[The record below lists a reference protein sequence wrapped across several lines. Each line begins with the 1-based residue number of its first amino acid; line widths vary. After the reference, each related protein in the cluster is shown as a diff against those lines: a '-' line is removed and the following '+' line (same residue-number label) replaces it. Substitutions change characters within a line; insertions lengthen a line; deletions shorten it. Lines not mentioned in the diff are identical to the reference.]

1 LGWVS
6 QWISLRRLLSWYP
19 GFWIE
24 INRNDRFGKKLPRK
38 PSTQNLYSDPE
49 GIHSYSLSNKID
61 PRFAPAIVI
70 SSGEVFKI
78 KIAG

>member
-1 LGWVS
+1 VDITS
-6 QWISLRRLLSWYP
+6 AVYYP
-19 GFWIE
+19 GV
-24 INRNDRFGKKLPRK
+24 RDSGLRSTATTVLAKKLPRK